1 MGSSSIILSSGS
13 TVLFKHNT
21 ASGQGGAIY
30 ADTCTLGK
38 NVVKH
43 NNPALHP
50 DDWGVNITFIDNQLT
65 SGQANA
71 IYVDSV
77 QSFDN
82 SFNDTFCW
90 NGWFYMNSS
99 EFQENCNSRLRS
111 SPTYV
116 NYTGP
121 LNYTID
127 QFDSLDS
134 VIQLT
139 VHDIWGNDITD
150 PDKILVEFINGPAY
164 TYDQPSTLSSP
175 ILVDCSSDYTNQ
187 SSLLYIHPLQ
197 FPVIRLTIHFRR
209 CDDQVYCG
217 CKLYYG
223 IKTIKLI
230 DCVVEWTC
238 IVNIS
243 WA

>member
-1 MGSSSIILSSGS
+1 MDEERRLR
-13 TVLFKHNT
+13 
-21 ASGQGGAIY
+21 

-127 QFDSLDS
+127 QFDSL
-134 VIQLT
+134 
-139 VHDIWGNDITD
+139 
-150 PDKILVEFINGPAY
+150 VEFINGPAY

-197 FPVIRLTIHFRR
+197 FPVIRLTIHFRYVIAP
-209 CDDQVYCG
+209 DIMH

>member
-1 MGSSSIILSSGS
+1 MDEERRLR
-13 TVLFKHNT
+13 
-21 ASGQGGAIY
+21 

-139 VHDIWGNDITD
+139 STIYLIIT
-150 PDKILVEFINGPAY
+150 
-164 TYDQPSTLSSP
+164 STEMY
-175 ILVDCSSDYTNQ
+175 CKSDY
-187 SSLLYIHPLQ
+187 
-197 FPVIRLTIHFRR
+197 R
-209 CDDQVYCG
+209 
-217 CKLYYG
+217 KLKWMD
-223 IKTIKLI
+223 IQ
-230 DCVVEWTC
+230 
-238 IVNIS
+238 
-243 WA
+243 